1 MMNTNLRDA
10 RNLLLSVME
19 DQPCECEL
27 SDWEATDD
35 CWHNKIAMANDLLLE
50 MRNSEFHHTVTKT
63 LLYGNNHLPTGAER

>member
-1 MMNTNLRDA
+1 MSDDLRDA

-35 CWHNKIAMANDLLLE
+35 CWHNKIAMANDLLLAIRLE
-50 MRNSEFHHTVTKT
+50 EAR
-63 LLYGNNHLPTGAER
+63 